1 MKNVYPQRL
10 HLGVQMQHHFIFAFV
25 LTFSTS
31 DIPCTDSQCISCN
44 IVDVCT
50 MQVDMFHK
58 VLDSQIS
65 TLVGNNCFAWL
76 FLAHTHT
83 HTDTFNGPFSG
94 TTRVSRY
101 KRQSQ
106 SGFYWSERQWVA
118 SAGPC
123 KSASHSR
130 QTTTPAPQAGCP
142 SCRPTNSVKAL
153 KANGYSWQ

>member
-1 MKNVYPQRL
+1 
-10 HLGVQMQHHFIFAFV
+10 MQHHFIFAFV

-83 HTDTFNGPFSG
+83 QTRLTALFPGLPGWAG
-94 TTRVSRY
+94 T
-101 KRQSQ
+101 K
-106 SGFYWSERQWVA
+106 G
-118 SAGPC
+118 
-123 KSASHSR
+123 
-130 QTTTPAPQAGCP
+130 
-142 SCRPTNSVKAL
+142 
-153 KANGYSWQ
+153 KANLDFTEARDSEWHQLGHASLHLTPDRQPRQHPRPDALPAAQPTASKHWRPMVTPGNRYYFPNSFEEMTK